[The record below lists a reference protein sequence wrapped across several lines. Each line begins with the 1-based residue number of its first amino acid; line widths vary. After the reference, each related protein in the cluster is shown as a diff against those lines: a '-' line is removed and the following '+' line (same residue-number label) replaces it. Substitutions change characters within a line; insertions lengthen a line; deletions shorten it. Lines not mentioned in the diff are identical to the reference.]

1 MQRRHRVSEKTKSQV
16 LCTVNTKEVSSH
28 PPYATMPMPA
38 GPQSPSFQR
47 SEVSAGKKGNP
58 RKGKKNYEGISLKI

>member
-1 MQRRHRVSEKTKSQV
+1 MSQGFRNDQGSFL

-28 PPYATMPMPA
+28 PPYATMSLPA

-47 SEVSAGKKGNP
+47 SEVSSGRKGNP
-58 RKGKKNYEGISLKI
+58 RKGKQNREGISLKI